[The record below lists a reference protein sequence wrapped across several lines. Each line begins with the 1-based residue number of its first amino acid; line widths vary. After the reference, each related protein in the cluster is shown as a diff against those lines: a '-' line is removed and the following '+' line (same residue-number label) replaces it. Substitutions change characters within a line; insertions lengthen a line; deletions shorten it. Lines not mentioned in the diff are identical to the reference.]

1 MSLGNG
7 PSSEMANDLMRLAAE
22 KSSEKRV
29 ELLRRVT
36 EIYLGHVDASMTGEK
51 YLFDEL
57 VGTIVNKIDAD
68 ERAQAATHFST
79 LQQIPDSLAHRLA
92 TDRDIRVAEPIVRDY
107 HALSE
112 RTLIEVAQSGSQ
124 NHLYAI
130 ASRSNVPERVTDI
143 VVDRGDRRVVRTLAG
158 NQGAQF
164 SRAGMDKLIG
174 KAEKDSTLQ
183 SLIVDRADLSLEAIG
198 KLLPMISSELAARLQ
213 SKPMRLDGAAMQA
226 HLQDWLEDRK
236 KSIARTDAYIDG
248 IRSGNLRLNDVT
260 MELVRSRRI
269 FDFVTV
275 MSALLDLDRD
285 ATFAQ
290 LTNGAVAAA
299 RDRAR
304 LAAGRGLP
312 QVAAHQVL
320 RRAGARPRRARGL
333 RVHRSWRCA
342 ACNPLHEGEK
352 GGDGHSGSVRRRVAR
367 EAPTSRSP
375 SIPAS
380 RDSAAARIPLRR
392 RRRSGAPRAR
402 PHVPRPARCRW
413 VG

>member
-1 MSLGNG
+1 
-7 PSSEMANDLMRLAAE
+7 MANDLMRLAAE

-248 IRSGNLRLNDVT
+248 IRSGNLRLNDVA

-290 LTNGAVAAA
+290 LTKGPVPTVLLLL
-299 RDRAR
+299 RAIE
-304 LAAGRGLP
+304 LAWPPVEAFLKLRHAKFFAG
-312 QVAAHQVL
+312 QVPA
-320 RRAGARPRRARGL
+320 
-333 RVHRSWRCA
+333 
-342 ACNPLHEGEK
+342 
-352 GGDGHSGSVRRRVAR
+352 RVAR
-367 EAPTSRSP
+367 EDYE
-375 SIPAS
+375 SIDLGGAQ
-380 RDSAAARIPLRR
+380 RAIRFMKVRKAALGTAAA
-392 RRRSGAPRAR
+392 
-402 PHVPRPARCRW
+402 
-413 VG
+413 